1 MRASYQLHPFSARD
15 ILATPIPRTINVIS
29 VLQDLIVENAQR
41 RGKEKRKIENKV
53 SKSFKEPKSEKKRQG
68 QGQREKTT
76 VFLINAHHILGLDC
90 ETGLLEHFV
99 DTHNPLHAHLPC
111 IDL

>member
-15 ILATPIPRTINVIS
+15 ILDTPIPRTTNVI
-29 VLQDLIVENAQR
+29 LCTAGFDRRNAQR
-41 RGKEKRKIENKV
+41 RGEEKRKIENKV

-90 ETGLLEHFV
+90 ETELLEHFM
-99 DTHNPLHAHLPC
+99 DTHNPLYAHLPR